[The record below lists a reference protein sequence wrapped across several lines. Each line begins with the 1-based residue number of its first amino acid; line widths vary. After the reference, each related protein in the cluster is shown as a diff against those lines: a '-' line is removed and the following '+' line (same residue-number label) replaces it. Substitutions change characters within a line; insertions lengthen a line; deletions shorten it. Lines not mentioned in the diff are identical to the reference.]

1 MKLSQAM
8 GKSADIITEQPQILL
23 PYAAPFV
30 LSLIAMW
37 IHITNMVGWG
47 ITRLNPLG
55 RSPLQFFTYFVAS
68 IRALRIID
76 WVMWIVI
83 LVVLAICIAL
93 TIVMSDAALKGRKMS
108 IGAAFENITGIMPL
122 FVMAFL
128 ISWFLKFVGMFF
140 FWVGVLVPAVLLI
153 FVGQS
158 ILLDHKDLFDSF
170 SKSYDTA
177 RENLIE
183 VLALL
188 FIFLVVLAIVR
199 LVPLLGMVVALALMC
214 YSTVTFTV
222 LYKSKRTPTQVR
234 PKKAKP
240 APTA

>member
-1 MKLSQAM
+1 ME
-8 GKSADIITEQPQILL
+8 KSADIITNHPQILL
-23 PYAAPFV
+23 PYAAPFI
-30 LSLIAMW
+30 LSLIAVW
-37 IHITNMVGWG
+37 IHITNMIGWG

-76 WVMWIVI
+76 WVMWIII
-83 LVVLAICIAL
+83 LVVLAICIGL
-93 TIVMSDAALKGRKMS
+93 TIVMSDGALKGRKIS
-108 IGAAFENITGIMPL
+108 VGEAFENITGMLPL
-122 FVMAFL
+122 FVIAFL
-128 ISWFLKFVGMFF
+128 VSWFLKFVGMFF

-153 FVGQS
+153 FVGQG

-188 FIFLVVLAIVR
+188 FIFLIILAIVR
-199 LVPLLGMVVALALMC
+199 LVPFLGLVVALVLMC

-222 LYKSKRTPTQVR
+222 LYKSKRPPTQVR
-234 PKKAKP
+234 PKKGKP
-240 APTA
+240 VPTA

>member
-1 MKLSQAM
+1 M
-8 GKSADIITEQPQILL
+8 GKSADIITDHPQILL
-23 PYAAPFV
+23 PYAAPLI
-30 LSLIAMW
+30 LSLIAVW
-37 IHITNMVGWG
+37 IHITNMIGWG

-76 WVMWIVI
+76 WVMWIII
-83 LVVLAICIAL
+83 LVVLAICIGL
-93 TIVMSDAALKGRKMS
+93 TIVMSDGALKGRKIS
-108 IGAAFENITGIMPL
+108 VGEAFENITGMLPL
-122 FVMAFL
+122 FVLAFL
-128 ISWFLKFVGMFF
+128 VSWFLKFVGMFF

-153 FVGQS
+153 FVGQG

-188 FIFLVVLAIVR
+188 FIFLIILAIVR
-199 LVPLLGMVVALALMC
+199 LVPFLGLVVALVLMC

-222 LYKSKRTPTQVR
+222 LYKSKRPPTQVR
-234 PKKAKP
+234 PKKGKP